1 MMNRVGNTIKMGSMK
16 QLFSTNP
23 WMAESYGKVC
33 LAKIHVYCSYLL
45 VVRFIQKLNVGEKK
59 AWDGNLGQEGENEM
73 L

>member
-1 MMNRVGNTIKMGSMK
+1 
-16 QLFSTNP
+16 
-23 WMAESYGKVC
+23 MAESYGKVC

-45 VVRFIQKLNVGEKK
+45 VVRFIQKLNVGGKK